1 MALPIFKMDDKSVQL
16 LQTTWASQ
24 LNPIVG
30 NTILQG
36 LQLTAI
42 TLQIGVN
49 VCNHLLSRKQ
59 LGWFIVDINAAAH
72 IYRSAPF
79 NDTTLTLNSDAVC
92 VVNLW
97 VY

>member
-1 MALPIFKMDDKSVQL
+1 MSLPIFKMNEKSVQL

-30 NTILQG
+30 NAVLKG
-36 LQLTAI
+36 LQLDAVSLI
-42 TLQIGVN
+42 NGVTII
-49 VCNHLLSRKQ
+49 NHLLSRKQ
-59 LGWFIVDINAAAH
+59 QGWFITDVNAAAT

-79 NDTTLTLNSDAVC
+79 NDTTLTLSSNADC
-92 VVNLW
+92 VVNIW